1 MSQIIFD
8 LALSGA
14 KKIVTMADDM
24 LKKAVS
30 EKGESQ
36 KIEFPETAFYF
47 PVAHALL
54 GHEVKTLKDIQ
65 IPLNEAKALIKTEGF
80 TNSKLAQLGV
90 LDSGLAALLGTEI
103 ITGIRYLNNQEPQKD
118 CNGFFSDTILR
129 TLGIQLVDG
138 RLPGFAAILG
148 ASKDSKTAVE
158 IVREFQKR
166 NILVFAGSATDGKSI
181 IDQLIEEKV
190 EMGWDNYI
198 VPYGRDTVS
207 AVYPLSWALRGAMT
221 FGGIKPGN
229 AAACLKYTKERVFA
243 FALTLGNVDEFKVA
257 AGAAAIN
264 LGFPVIADTDVP
276 EIMHT
281 GLCTYET
288 LVKELDYKKIP
299 QKCIDVRGVKV
310 KISKIPVPV
319 PFAAA
324 FEGERV
330 RKEQTH
336 VEFGSKYST
345 AFEYLK
351 MNEMKDVQDG
361 LIKVIGPDADTV
373 KPTETGPAALP
384 LGIVVEVAG
393 RKMQKDFE
401 PVLERQ
407 IHHFI
412 NFAMGIFHMGQ
423 RDQIWV
429 RISKDSF
436 ASGFRVKHFGEILRA
451 KFLEDYP
458 ALVDKVQV
466 TIYTDKKEIDKLLPE
481 IQQAF
486 NERDERLAGL
496 TDDSVDTFYSC
507 TLCQSYA
514 PNHVCVISPEKLGLC
529 GAYNWLDGKAA
540 YEINPKGMNQP
551 ISKGD
556 LLDPVNGEWQ
566 GVNKFVYDNSNKSIE
581 RFFNYAIM
589 EFPTTSCGCFEC
601 IVAVLPECNGV
612 MVVNRGYTGM
622 TPIGMTFTSLAS
634 SVGGGSQTPGFLGV
648 GRIYLA
654 SKKFLVPEGGFHRV
668 VWMTKE
674 LKEVLSDR
682 LKKRSQELDTPDF
695 FDKIADETVTTDSAQ
710 LIEYLQKVDHPALKM
725 PPIIK

>member
-1 MSQIIFD
+1 
-8 LALSGA
+8 
-14 KKIVTMADDM
+14 
-24 LKKAVS
+24 
-30 EKGESQ
+30 
-36 KIEFPETAFYF
+36 
-47 PVAHALL
+47 
-54 GHEVKTLKDIQ
+54 
-65 IPLNEAKALIKTEGF
+65 
-80 TNSKLAQLGV
+80 
-90 LDSGLAALLGTEI
+90 
-103 ITGIRYLNNQEPQKD
+103 
-118 CNGFFSDTILR
+118 
-129 TLGIQLVDG
+129 
-138 RLPGFAAILG
+138 
-148 ASKDSKTAVE
+148 
-158 IVREFQKR
+158 
-166 NILVFAGSATDGKSI
+166 
-181 IDQLIEEKV
+181 
-190 EMGWDNYI
+190 
-198 VPYGRDTVS
+198 
-207 AVYPLSWALRGAMT
+207 
-221 FGGIKPGN
+221 
-229 AAACLKYTKERVFA
+229 
-243 FALTLGNVDEFKVA
+243 
-257 AGAAAIN
+257 
-264 LGFPVIADTDVP
+264 
-276 EIMHT
+276 MHT